1 MKIRNN
7 IQTGLNT
14 YASYSVSG
22 MVNQN
27 LSGVSVTRFKLTGNT
42 TYNFGTASTSTP
54 YSYIVDAGT
63 YSFNL
68 GTYSNYK
75 VLSSDFPTIGAT
87 GTGLTGS
94 FILDGLFDGSSMWI
108 KSQLGF
114 FDMPKPP
121 APAGPTG
128 GGDADATAY
137 LAAVVSTGGTVSE
150 TITTAVDTL
159 FTSLKSNG
167 LYTKIYALYP
177 FVGSTTASCAI
188 EAKGTTSY
196 NLSYYGPGAS
206 ASANGLSGNG
216 NTIAELSFTPSSI
229 FASANN
235 MHISYYSRTSRSG
248 NSSFSIGT
256 AGLDPTSGGLRRLQ
270 LNILYDS
277 NTYLAIGN
285 ISNLIAYSDSG
296 TTGFYIGSRTAVN
309 SLKLYKNGSMVSQ
322 NTNSNTNELN
332 SSTNIDFFG
341 TNAGNPAEFDN
352 LQSAFISLGSGLTD
366 GEASTYYTIV
376 QTFQTS
382 LGRQV

>member
-22 MVNQN
+22 VVNQN
-27 LSGVSVTRFKLTGNT
+27 LSGVNVTRLKLTGNT
-42 TYNFGTASTSTP
+42 SYNFGTASTSEA

-63 YSFNL
+63 YKFNL
-68 GTYSNYK
+68 GTYSSYK
-75 VLSSDFPTIGAT
+75 ISPSDFPIIGAT
-87 GTGLTGS
+87 GAGLSGS
-94 FILDGLFDGSSMWI
+94 FTLNGLFDGTSMWI
-108 KSQLGF
+108 KSELGF
-114 FDMPKPP
+114 FDMPIPS
-121 APAGPTG
+121 GGGG

-150 TITTAVDTL
+150 TITTAVNTL

-229 FASANN
+229 FASADSI
-235 MHISYYSRTSRSG
+235 HISYYSRTSRSG

-256 AGLDPTSGGLRRLQ
+256 AGLDPTSGALRRLQ

-341 TNAGNPAEFDN
+341 TNAGSPAEFDN